1 MKFYSW
7 VLRISFMIV
16 VFQYECLISFY
27 KMRMYCLIQCFF
39 IFMVSWNIVLHRFWI
54 GNEITET
61 SNKMRK
67 EEKQLVYVSG
77 KERQSHYKRKRM
89 FYVIWIKLTGGKVD
103 GMTSTAFWNQST
115 TNFLT
120 IKIIM
125 IPLRFSVP
133 SKLYFLE

>member
-1 MKFYSW
+1 
-7 VLRISFMIV
+7 
-16 VFQYECLISFY
+16 
-27 KMRMYCLIQCFF
+27 
-39 IFMVSWNIVLHRFWI
+39 
-54 GNEITET
+54 
-61 SNKMRK
+61 MRK

-103 GMTSTAFWNQST
+103 GMTSTAFWNKST

-133 SKLYFLE
+133 SKLHFLEEKSDTFRFIRIDARK

>member
-1 MKFYSW
+1 M
-7 VLRISFMIV
+7 
-16 VFQYECLISFY
+16 FQ
-27 KMRMYCLIQCFF
+27 
-39 IFMVSWNIVLHRFWI
+39 
-54 GNEITET
+54 
-61 SNKMRK
+61 
-67 EEKQLVYVSG
+67 G

-103 GMTSTAFWNQST
+103 GMTSTAFWNKST

-133 SKLYFLE
+133 SKLYFLEQKSDTFRFIRIDARKQINSYEYKEFDSSLHLLSIHQNHLKTIIKSNSNFHFLKQVKAYLERFSMCF